1 MDNVNVVRVGF
12 LSPQMKLVDSDMEIG
27 DPIDRSGAKY
37 TCLLFI
43 NPDENGLRL
52 FKEIEQAL
60 PSSSSFGWI
69 VSAIVPCKTHPGKT
83 FRDKY
88 NLATRVYCDSDLR
101 FGKLFGIID
110 SASAQPAYHTA
121 IFVIGD
127 EGSVRYRQVIDG
139 VDFDSMAFRAVLN
152 SLI

>member
-1 MDNVNVVRVGF
+1 MDNINVVRVGF
-12 LSPQMKLVDSDMEIG
+12 LSPRMKLVDNDMEIG
-27 DPIDRSGAKY
+27 DPIDRSGSNY
-37 TCLLFI
+37 TCMLFI
-43 NPDENGLRL
+43 NSDESGAQLL
-52 FKEIEQAL
+52 KDIEQNIPA
-60 PSSSSFGWI
+60 SGNYGWI
-69 VSAIVPCKTHPGKT
+69 LSAIVPCKTHPGKI

-139 VDFDSMAFRAVLN
+139 VDFDSMAFRAVLD